1 MKLLVGLGNP
11 EKKYDGTYHNMG
23 FFVLD
28 KFAEKFNVDFD
39 KKKHNCKLGI
49 LETPEDTILLAKPL
63 TYMNLSGNAVLEL
76 KKKFGLKNPDILVV
90 VDDIDLPVGTYR
102 YKSGGSGGTHNGMRN
117 IVYQIGTDFPRLR
130 IGIGK
135 PEDIPLI
142 DFVLKKIPAKDK
154 QIFEEVADEAIA
166 VIAEKLGA
174 ENV

>member
-28 KFAEKFNVDFD
+28 KFAEKYDVDFD
-39 KKKHNCKLGI
+39 KTKCNSKLGA
-49 LETPEDTILLAKPL
+49 LETNADIILLAKPQ

-76 KKKFGLKNPDILVV
+76 KKKYNLKNPDILVV

-117 IVYQIGTDFPRLR
+117 IVSQIGADFPRLR

-142 DFVLKKIPAKDK
+142 DFVLKKIPAKEK
-154 QIFEEVADEAIA
+154 QIFEEVAEEAIA
-166 VIAEKLGA
+166 VIAEKLG
-174 ENV
+174 VQDV

>member
-11 EKKYDGTYHNMG
+11 EKKYEGTYHNMG

-28 KFAEKFNVDFD
+28 KFAQNFDVDLD
-39 KKKHNCKLGI
+39 KKKCQSKIGVLDT
-49 LETPEDTILLAKPL
+49 ETDTILLAKPQ

-76 KKKFGLKNPDILVV
+76 KKKYNLKNPDILVV

-117 IVYQIGTDFPRLR
+117 IVAQIGADFPRLR

-135 PEDIPLI
+135 PEDIPLV
-142 DFVLKKIPAKDK
+142 DFVLKKIPQKEK
-154 QIFEEVADEAIA
+154 QIFEEVADEAVAI
-166 VIAEKLGA
+166 IAEKLG
-174 ENV
+174 VKDV